1 MICDLA
7 QYYNIY
13 NYEQL
18 AFNKLAVFVFGLPDD
33 SRLMKKLSGLK
44 VDLNTVIMA
53 GIFDRLSLLLYS
65 LAGSKKNKRP
75 EALTDNLLGKKK
87 TKERRPSGYVSGKEF
102 EKRRQEIL
110 KRIGEDNGK

>member
-18 AFNKLAVFVFGLPDD
+18 AFNKLAVFVFGLPEN
-33 SRLMKKLSGLK
+33 SRLMKKLAGLK
-44 VDLNTVIMA
+44 VDLNTVIIT

-65 LAGSKKNKRP
+65 IAGSKESKKP
-75 EALTDNLLGKKK
+75 EALTDSLLGKKK
-87 TKERRPSGYVSGKEF
+87 TKERRPNGYVSGKEF

-110 KRIGEDNGK
+110 KRIGENNGK

>member
-1 MICDLA
+1 MA

-33 SRLMKKLSGLK
+33 SRIKKKLSGLK
-44 VDLNTVIMA
+44 VDLNTVMIA
-53 GIFDRLSLLLYS
+53 GVLDRLSMILYS
-65 LAGSKKNKRP
+65 LAGSKGIEKP
-75 EALTDNLLGKKK
+75 ETLASILLGNKK
-87 TKERRPSGYVSGKEF
+87 TKEKKPNGYVSGKEF

-110 KRIGEDNGK
+110 KRIGENNGK

>member
-33 SRLMKKLSGLK
+33 SRIMKKLSGLK
-44 VDLNTVIMA
+44 VDLNTVMTA
-53 GIFDRLSLLLYS
+53 GVLDRLSMILYS
-65 LAGSKKNKRP
+65 LAGSKGSKKP
-75 EALTDNLLGKKK
+75 ETLTSILLGNKK
-87 TKERRPSGYVSGKEF
+87 TKEKKPNGYVSGKEF

-110 KRIGEDNGK
+110 KRIGENNGK

>member
-1 MICDLA
+1 MICDLV

-18 AFNKLAVFVFGLPDD
+18 AFNKLAVFVFGLPEN

-44 VDLNTVIMA
+44 VDLNTVIIA

-75 EALTDNLLGKKK
+75 EALTDSLLGKEK
-87 TKERRPSGYVSGKEF
+87 TKKKRPNGYVSGKEF

-110 KRIGEDNGK
+110 KRIGKNNGK

>member
-18 AFNKLAVFVFGLPDD
+18 AFNKLAVFVFGLPND
-33 SRLMKKLSGLK
+33 SRIKKKLSGLK
-44 VDLNTVIMA
+44 IDLNTVMIA
-53 GIFDRLSLLLYS
+53 GVLDRLSMILYS
-65 LAGSKKNKRP
+65 IAGSKGSKKP
-75 EALTDNLLGKKK
+75 ETLTDTLLGNKK
-87 TKERRPSGYVSGKEF
+87 TKEKKPNGYVSGKEF

-110 KRIGEDNGK
+110 KRIGENNGK